1 MNTELTHAWVN
12 KVLGTFS
19 FRRCYLVWDSM
30 NVILKILQSFRFM
43 QKRSMFQ
50 LFPESAQNIYPE
62 VSWNKPFKVLA
73 TEKYDQ
79 RLAVEGI
86 NQGI

>member
-1 MNTELTHAWVN
+1 
-12 KVLGTFS
+12 
-19 FRRCYLVWDSM
+19 
-30 NVILKILQSFRFM
+30 M

-86 NQGI
+86 NQGIWNLHPAVLHLIGF